1 MKVTVN
7 RMKRLTIGLVA
18 LPLLAVMFMSSSSV
32 PVGAAADDFDAA
44 ATFKAKC
51 AMCHTATA
59 SKNFDATKADDALV
73 EAILKGKKGEKPPNM
88 PEYESK
94 GVTADQAKALVTYMK
109 SLKQ

>member
-7 RMKRLTIGLVA
+7 NLKKLAIALIA
-18 LPLLAVMFMSSSSV
+18 LPLLAVVLMNSASV

-44 ATFKAKC
+44 AFYKAKC
-51 AMCHTATA
+51 AMCHGATA
-59 SKNFDATKADDALV
+59 NKSFDAAKSDDDLV
-73 EAILKGKKGEKPPNM
+73 QIILKGVKPKM

-94 GVTADQAKALVTYMK
+94 GVTADQAKALVTHMK